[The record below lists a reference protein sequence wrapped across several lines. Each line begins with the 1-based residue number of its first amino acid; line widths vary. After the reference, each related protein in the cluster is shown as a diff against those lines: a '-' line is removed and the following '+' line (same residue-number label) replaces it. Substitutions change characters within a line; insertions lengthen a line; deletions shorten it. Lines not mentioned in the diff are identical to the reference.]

1 MAHKIYN
8 WYWKVTDSMNVLRAT
23 NNTIRGK
30 RSRFDVQRMME
41 QGYIETMQ
49 QIWELLSTEQF
60 TPSRYTEKTIND
72 GKERHL
78 KIAPLFPDRIV
89 HHCLVDVLEEH
100 VQKLF
105 IANTYACVRGR
116 GIHKCLQDLNR
127 ALQRDKRGTRYCLKI
142 DIRHYY
148 DNISHEVLKS
158 IIAKSVGDKRL
169 LRLIYLIIDST
180 EGNGIPIGFLTS
192 QYFANWYLT
201 PFDHWI
207 KEVVRVRYYYRY
219 MDDIVILGR
228 TKTELHELLEVMR
241 KYLDEEL
248 GLEIKPNWQVF
259 PVDARSIDFVGYKSN
274 HYNILARAS
283 ILKRYWRKLHKLQ
296 RKAKERGKCF
306 TFEQAVQELASHYGW
321 LQHCTNEH
329 FEEIMKRTYQQL
341 FNFNSVM
348 NTNIL
353 KIGLL
358 STEVQPT
365 FDNIDRVKGTTL
377 YNFDQQWVEVEDEHG
392 EKVRMNQYNSLLVPY
407 PLTRKHVFQ
416 QLITAKYEAD
426 DESKLLNDYNASVLG
441 LEDESKQQPYLDF
454 LADRK
459 QLRAMV
465 VADCAAHNVPE
476 E

>member
-1 MAHKIYN
+1 
-8 WYWKVTDSMNVLRAT
+8 MNVLRAT

-30 RSRFDVQRMME
+30 KTRHDVQRMME
-41 QGYIETMQ
+41 QVGYIETMQ
-49 QIWELLSTEQF
+49 NVWELLSTEQF
-60 TPSRYTEKTIND
+60 TPSEYTEKTIND

-78 KIAPLFPDRIV
+78 KIAPLVPDRIV

-100 VQKLF
+100 LQRLF

-127 ALQRDKRGTRYCLKI
+127 ALQRNKRGTRYCLKI

-148 DNISHEVLKS
+148 DNIDHEVLKR

-180 EGNGIPIGFLTS
+180 EGKGIPIGFLTS

-207 KEVVRVRYYYRY
+207 KEVMRVRYYYRY
-219 MDDIVILGR
+219 MDDIVVLGR
-228 TKTELHELLEVMR
+228 TKTELHELLEAMR
-241 KYLDEEL
+241 RYLGEEL
-248 GLEIKPNWQVF
+248 RLEIKPNHQVF

-274 HYNILARAS
+274 HYNVLVRAS
-283 ILKRYWRKLHKLQ
+283 ILKRYWRKLNKLQ
-296 RKAKERGKCF
+296 RKSKQRGGI
-306 TFEQAVQELASHYGW
+306 TFEQAVHELASHYGW
-321 LQHCTNEH
+321 LQHCDREH
-329 FEEIMKRTYQQL
+329 FEEIMSRTYKQL
-341 FNFNSVM
+341 FNFNSNM
-348 NTNIL
+348 KTDIL
-353 KIGLL
+353 KIGLI
-358 STEVQPT
+358 SKEVQPT

-377 YNFDQQWVEVEDEHG
+377 YNFQQQWVEKEDEEG
-392 EKVRMNQYNSLLVPY
+392 KKVRVNQYNSLLVPY

-426 DESKLLNDYNASVLG
+426 DESKLLNDYNAAMLG
-441 LEDESKQQPYLDF
+441 LEDESKKQPYLDF

-459 QLRAMV
+459 QLHAMV
-465 VADCAAHNVPE
+465 VADCASNNVPE

>member
-1 MAHKIYN
+1 
-8 WYWKVTDSMNVLRAT
+8 MNVLRAT

-30 RSRFDVQRMME
+30 KTRYDVQRMME
-41 QGYIETMQ
+41 QVGYIETMQ
-49 QIWELLSTEQF
+49 YVWELLSTEQF
-60 TPSRYTEKTIND
+60 TPSEYTEKTIND

-78 KIAPLFPDRIV
+78 KIAPLVPDRIV

-100 VQKLF
+100 LQRLF

-127 ALQRDKRGTRYCLKI
+127 ALQRNKRGTRYCLKI

-148 DNISHEVLKS
+148 DNIDHEVLKR

-180 EGNGIPIGFLTS
+180 EGKGIPIGFLTS
-192 QYFANWYLT
+192 QHFANWYLT

-207 KEVVRVRYYYRY
+207 KEVMRVRYYYRY
-219 MDDIVILGR
+219 MDDIVVLGR
-228 TKTELHELLEVMR
+228 TKTELHELLEAMR
-241 KYLDEEL
+241 RYLGEEL
-248 GLEIKPNWQVF
+248 RLEIKPNHQVF

-274 HYNILARAS
+274 HYNVLVRAS

-296 RKAKERGKCF
+296 RKSKQRGGI
-306 TFEQAVQELASHYGW
+306 TFEQAVHELASHYGW
-321 LQHCTNEH
+321 LQHCDREH
-329 FEEIMKRTYQQL
+329 FEEIMSRTYKQL
-341 FNFNSVM
+341 FNFNSNM
-348 NTNIL
+348 KTDIL
-353 KIGLL
+353 KIGL
-358 STEVQPT
+358 
-365 FDNIDRVKGTTL
+365 
-377 YNFDQQWVEVEDEHG
+377 NFQQQWVEKEDEEG
-392 EKVRMNQYNSLLVPY
+392 KKVRVNQYNSLLVPY

-426 DESKLLNDYNASVLG
+426 DESKLLNDYNAAMLG
-441 LEDESKQQPYLDF
+441 LEDESKKQPYLDF

-459 QLRAMV
+459 QLHAMV
-465 VADCAAHNVPE
+465 VADCASNNVPE

>member
-8 WYWKVTDSMNVLRAT
+8 WYWKVTDPMNVLRAT

-30 RSRFDVQRMME
+30 GTRHDVQRMME
-41 QGYIETMQ
+41 QIGYIETMQ
-49 QIWELLSTEQF
+49 QIWELLESESF
-60 TPSRYTEKTIND
+60 IPSPYKEKVIND

-78 KIAPLFPDRIV
+78 KIAPLIPDRIV
-89 HHCLVDVLEEH
+89 HHCLVDVLEEYL
-100 VQKLF
+100 QRLF

-148 DNISHEVLKS
+148 DNIDHEVLKR
-158 IIAKSVGDKRL
+158 IIAKSIGDKRL

-180 EGNGIPIGFLTS
+180 EGKGIPIGFLTS
-192 QYFANWYLT
+192 QHFANWYLT

-207 KEVVRVRYYYRY
+207 KEVMRVRYYYRY
-219 MDDIVILGR
+219 MDDIVVLGR
-228 TKTELHELLEVMR
+228 TKTELHELLEAMR
-241 KYLDEEL
+241 RYLGEEL
-248 GLEIKPNWQVF
+248 LLEIKPNWQIS

-274 HYNILARAS
+274 HYNVLVRAS

-296 RKAKERGKCF
+296 RNSKQCGGI
-306 TFEQAVQELASHYGW
+306 TFEQAVHELASHYGW
-321 LQHCTNEH
+321 LQHCDREH
-329 FEEIMKRTYQQL
+329 FEEIMSRTYKQL
-341 FNFNSVM
+341 FNFNSNM
-348 NTNIL
+348 KTDIL
-353 KIGLL
+353 KIGLT
-358 STEVQPT
+358 SKEVQPT

-377 YNFDQQWVEVEDEHG
+377 YNFQQQWVEKEDEEG
-392 EKVRMNQYNSLLVPY
+392 KKVRVNQYNSLLVPY

-426 DESKLLNDYNASVLG
+426 DENKLLNDYNSAMLG
-441 LEDESKQQPYLDF
+441 LEDESKKQPYIDF

-459 QLRAMV
+459 QLHAMV
-465 VADCAAHNVPE
+465 VADCASNNVPE

>member
-1 MAHKIYN
+1 
-8 WYWKVTDSMNVLRAT
+8 
-23 NNTIRGK
+23 
-30 RSRFDVQRMME
+30 
-41 QGYIETMQ
+41 
-49 QIWELLSTEQF
+49 
-60 TPSRYTEKTIND
+60 
-72 GKERHL
+72 
-78 KIAPLFPDRIV
+78 
-89 HHCLVDVLEEH
+89 
-100 VQKLF
+100 
-105 IANTYACVRGR
+105 
-116 GIHKCLQDLNR
+116 
-127 ALQRDKRGTRYCLKI
+127 
-142 DIRHYY
+142 
-148 DNISHEVLKS
+148 
-158 IIAKSVGDKRL
+158 
-169 LRLIYLIIDST
+169 
-180 EGNGIPIGFLTS
+180 
-192 QYFANWYLT
+192 
-201 PFDHWI
+201 
-207 KEVVRVRYYYRY
+207 
-219 MDDIVILGR
+219 
-228 TKTELHELLEVMR
+228 
-241 KYLDEEL
+241 
-248 GLEIKPNWQVF
+248 
-259 PVDARSIDFVGYKSN
+259 
-274 HYNILARAS
+274 
-283 ILKRYWRKLHKLQ
+283 
-296 RKAKERGKCF
+296 
-306 TFEQAVQELASHYGW
+306 
-321 LQHCTNEH
+321 
-329 FEEIMKRTYQQL
+329 MKRTYQQL